1 MKNSTGKKKR
11 KAPKVPKYNM
21 DKNYMKEYSNN
32 DKRSKSKKG
41 NPQWPMSKKKLS
53 K

>member
-1 MKNSTGKKKR
+1 MKSGKPK
-11 KAPKVPKYNM
+11 KAPKVPKYDM
-21 DKNYMKEYSNN
+21 KKNYMKEYSNN
-32 DKRSKSKKG
+32 DVRTKKQQG

>member
-1 MKNSTGKKKR
+1 MKNSTGKKH

-32 DKRSKSKKG
+32 DVRSKAKKG
-41 NPQWPMSKKKLS
+41 SAQWPMSKKRLS